1 MVFSTRPLE
10 RVTVTRCDEERNNE
24 RIEKECVK
32 RNKGSKR
39 RMERKELKTG
49 RRQQNGEERKK
60 KKSKAEEK
68 RNMYK

>member
-32 RNKGSKR
+32 RNKDSKR
-39 RMERKELKTG
+39 RIERKELKTG
-49 RRQQNGEERKK
+49 RRRQNGEET
-60 KKSKAEEK
+60 
-68 RNMYK
+68 

>member
-32 RNKGSKR
+32 RNKGSKI

-49 RRQQNGEERKK
+49 RRRQNGEERKK
-60 KKSKAEEK
+60 KKESGREEK
-68 RNMYK
+68 YV

>member
-32 RNKGSKR
+32 RNKDSKR
-39 RMERKELKTG
+39 RIERKELKTG
-49 RRQQNGEERKK
+49 RRRQNGEERKK
-60 KKSKAEEK
+60 KKESGREEK
-68 RNMYK
+68 YV

>member
-32 RNKGSKR
+32 RNKGSKI

-60 KKSKAEEK
+60 KKK
-68 RNMYK
+68 